1 MLKPI
6 RVWFV
11 RTDLRS
17 IGGAERVLF
26 QIISG
31 LDQHRFEP
39 VPVLLYEHGDFGT
52 QIAEKGITVRSGLA
66 RSKMDFRLP
75 FRLLKLAKEIPPD
88 VLFTTEN
95 AISLF
100 WCGVLRRLKRAKAL
114 VAGFHTTR
122 FQTNSVRLALRF
134 SAKYVDQFV
143 ALSATHQQFW
153 QQATGAPASKFVIIP
168 NGIDMQRFSPVEDKS
183 SLRSAHGVPTDIP
196 VAGLVA
202 HLKAVKNLSLFVEV
216 ADSVLQTG
224 TKAHFIVVGDG
235 PESSSLKAEIEKR
248 GLQTHFTLPG
258 SQPDPAEW
266 HRMFDVLLLTSHS
279 EAMPLTILEANACG
293 VPAVAT
299 DVGGVRDVIVQGETG
314 YYVPAGDADALTQR
328 LLELFHQPETRQRMG
343 QAARHRA
350 EQYYSLDA
358 MVCRYA
364 GLFERLSAGSLRQ

>member
-1 MLKPI
+1 MLKPV

-52 QIAEKGITVRSGLA
+52 QIAEKGIPVRSGMA
-66 RSKMDFRLP
+66 RSKLDLRLP
-75 FRLLKLAKEIPPD
+75 FRLLRLAKEVPPD

-100 WCGVLRRLKRAKAL
+100 WCGALRRLKRAKAL

-122 FQTNSVRLALRF
+122 FQTKSVRLALRF

-153 QQATGAPASKFVIIP
+153 QQATGAPDSKFVIIP
-168 NGIDMQRFSPVEDKS
+168 NGIDMQRFSPIEDKS
-183 SLRSAHGVPTDIP
+183 ALRSAHGIPSHVP

-202 HLKAVKNLSLFVEV
+202 HLKAVKNLPLFVEV
-216 ADSVLQTG
+216 AHRVLQTG
-224 TKAHFIVVGDG
+224 TEAHFIVVGDG
-235 PESSSLKAEIEKR
+235 PESASLRAEIENR
-248 GLQTHFTLPG
+248 GLSSHFTLPG
-258 SQPDPAEW
+258 SQQEPAKW
-266 HRMFDVLLLTSHS
+266 HQMFDVLLLTSHS

-314 YYVPAGDADALTQR
+314 CYVPAGDAKALTEH
-328 LLELFHQPETRQRMG
+328 LLELFNQPETRLRMG
-343 QAARHRA
+343 QAARRRA

-358 MVCRYA
+358 MISRYA
-364 GLFERLSAGSLRQ
+364 GLFERLSAGNLRQ